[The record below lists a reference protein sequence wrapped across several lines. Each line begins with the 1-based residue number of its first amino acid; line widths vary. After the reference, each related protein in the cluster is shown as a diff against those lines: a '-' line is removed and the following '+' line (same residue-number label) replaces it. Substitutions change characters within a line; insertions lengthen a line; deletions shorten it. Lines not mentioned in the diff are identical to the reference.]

1 MNFETAILAIGLRG
15 LRTALCRIEVRL
27 GNIVDHVDEKAASSR
42 SRPCVSAIDADDHD
56 PPDESGGARASCPCG
71 RGACAAFGSP
81 HDPHVRP
88 ASLREGR
95 HHLGVLLLQRQA
107 SLTTHS

>member
-1 MNFETAILAIGLRG
+1 MNLKTAILVIDLRG
-15 LRTALCRIEVRL
+15 LRTAPCRIEVRL
-27 GNIVDHVDEKAASSR
+27 GHIVDHVDEKVASGR
-42 SRPCVSAIDADDHD
+42 SSPCVSAIDADDHD
-56 PPDESGGARASCPCG
+56 PPDESRGGRASCPCG

-95 HHLGVLLLQRQA
+95 HHLGVLLLQRHHQHP
-107 SLTTHS
+107 T